1 MYENMCKNTYN
12 IYILWLFVTKNKR
25 LILKGSS
32 VNKNVNKTENINST
46 VNGRNL
52 KC

>member
-1 MYENMCKNTYN
+1 MKICEK
-12 IYILWLFVTKNKR
+12 ILIISIFCDSVTKNKR